1 LINTPIATTTVFPVG
16 LLPETG
22 TRAFKYEERAFSG
35 GFLLLVLVSSLV
47 VIYFWGKDNT

>member
-22 TRAFKYEERAFSG
+22 ARELQHEAWAFSG
-35 GFLLLVLVSSLV
+35 GFLLLVLVSSLA